1 MILKRHKIQT
11 FNKLNTTLLG
21 FFNMFLSNIKVIAV
35 ICLSLVIVSSC
46 SLFEKYPGYSKTK
59 TGIYYNLIT
68 IGEEVAPPIVSDYVT
83 VNISYSTINDS
94 TFFKGTRTFQLTEPD
109 FRGSID
115 ECFLML
121 SEGDSASFII
131 DGELFFLKT
140 LQTSLPNFMLNNT
153 KLKVGLSISEIRSEQ
168 QYENDKVEFLKWIED
183 FGEYEK
189 LVLGKFIKEEQID
202 VSPSENGMY
211 FISVQSGSGKPVEA
225 GDVVTVHYE
234 GRFLNGKFFDSTL
247 KRKQAFEFVFGSE
260 MQVIPGLEDAIG
272 RMREGEKAIV
282 ILPSGIAWGEQ
293 GSSTGIIPPFTSVIY
308 EVELIEAIS
317 RNIEDQV
324 VEGDK

>member
-1 MILKRHKIQT
+1 MTLKRYKAHT
-11 FNKLNTTLLG
+11 FNKLSI
-21 FFNMFLSNIKVIAV
+21 FFNDSKAFAV
-35 ICLSLVIVSSC
+35 ICTSFFIITSC
-46 SLFEKYPGYSKTK
+46 SLFDKYPGYSKTK

-94 TFFKGTRTFQLTEPD
+94 IFFKGTRTFQLTEPD

-140 LQTSLPNFMLNNT
+140 LQTSVPNFMTSN
-153 KLKVGLSISEIRSEQ
+153 KQLKIGLKIEEIRSEQ

-189 LVLGKFIKEEQID
+189 LVLGKFIKEERID
-202 VSPSENGMY
+202 VSPTENGMY
-211 FISVQSGSGKPVEA
+211 YISVRSGMGKPVEA

-247 KRKQAFEFVFGSE
+247 KRKQAFEFVYGSE
-260 MQVIPGLEDAIG
+260 MQVIPGLEEAIG

-282 ILPSGIAWGEQ
+282 ILPSGLAWGEQ

-308 EVELIEAIS
+308 EIELIEAIS
-317 RNIEDQV
+317 RNMDDQV
-324 VEGDK
+324 VEGEDE

>member
-1 MILKRHKIQT
+1 MILKRYKIHI
-11 FNKLNTTLLG
+11 FNKLSVFSNG
-21 FFNMFLSNIKVIAV
+21 FKAFAA
-35 ICLSLVIVSSC
+35 ICISFFIVASC

-68 IGEEVAPPIVSDYVT
+68 IGEEVAPPVVSDYVT

-140 LQTSLPNFMLNNT
+140 LQTSVPNFMANN
-153 KLKVGLSISEIRSEQ
+153 KQLKVGLKISEIRSEQ

-189 LVLGKFIKEEQID
+189 LVLGKFIKEERID
-202 VSPSENGMY
+202 VSPSEKGMY
-211 FISVQSGSGKPVEA
+211 YISVRSGMGKPVEA

-234 GRFLNGKFFDSTL
+234 GRFLNGKFFDSTV
-247 KRKQAFEFVFGSE
+247 KRKQAFEFVYGSE
-260 MQVIPGLEDAIG
+260 MQVIPGLEEAIG

-282 ILPSGIAWGEQ
+282 ILPSGLAWGEQ

-308 EVELIEAIS
+308 EIELIEAIP
-317 RNIEDQV
+317 RNTDDKL
-324 VEGDK
+324 VEGEEE